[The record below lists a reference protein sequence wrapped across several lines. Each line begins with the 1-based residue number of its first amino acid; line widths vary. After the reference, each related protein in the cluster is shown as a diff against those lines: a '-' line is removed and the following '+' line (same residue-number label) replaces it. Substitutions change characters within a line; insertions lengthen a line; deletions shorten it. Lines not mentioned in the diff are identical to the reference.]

1 MSAPVGATGI
11 VACSG
16 TSHAGATDGSAPPAP
31 ATFHASLSA
40 GYSYS
45 DLVFFDGGEVGFEKA
60 SLMYGSDFVISQ
72 RVLISVG
79 AGGVFFGNLTLPPKL
94 RRGRDRSLAP
104 GWIASAA
111 ATFRVVD
118 ERGNVPYVLLTASAG
133 AMHAAT
139 RERPTEQSGVRGAY
153 TGVDLR
159 FGVTIGK
166 TFADV
171 VSPYIAARLFG
182 GPVIWSE
189 EGEDRLGSDLY
200 HFQPAF
206 GLSLLLPEKVDV
218 FAEGQPWFERGFVVG
233 VGLRN

>member
-11 VACSG
+11 VACSSK
-16 TSHAGATDGSAPPAP
+16 SHTNGAGASSGAAPT
-31 ATFHASLSA
+31 TFHASVSG

-45 DLVFFDGGEVGFEKA
+45 DLIFFDGDEVGFEKA
-60 SLMYGSDFVISQ
+60 SVLYGSDFVLSP
-72 RVLISVG
+72 RVLLSIG
-79 AGGVFFGNLTLPPKL
+79 AGGVFFGRLTLPPKL
-94 RRGRDRSLAP
+94 GRGRDRSLAP
-104 GWIASAA
+104 GWIASVA

-118 ERGNVPYVLLTASAG
+118 DQGPVPYVLLTASAG

-139 RERPTEQSGVRGAY
+139 REHPTELPGVRGAY

-171 VSPYIAARLFG
+171 VSPYIAARVFG

-189 EGEDRLGSDLY
+189 AGEARLGSDLY

-206 GLSLLLPEKVDV
+206 GLSLILPQGLDV

-233 VGLRN
+233 IGLRN

>member
-16 TSHAGATDGSAPPAP
+16 TSHAGAKDGSAPAP
-31 ATFHASLSA
+31 TTFHASLSA

-45 DLVFFDGGEVGFEKA
+45 DLIFFDGDEIGFEKA
-60 SLMYGSDFVISQ
+60 SLMYGSDFVLSK
-72 RVLISVG
+72 RVLFSIA
-79 AGGVFFGNLTLPPKL
+79 AGGVFNGHLRLPTKL
-94 RRGRDRSLAP
+94 GRGRDRSLAP

-118 ERGNVPYVLLTASAG
+118 DEGAVPYVLLTASAG
-133 AMHAAT
+133 AMRSAT
-139 RERPTEQSGVRGAY
+139 RERPTEDVGVRGAY

-189 EGEDRLGSDLY
+189 GGDDRLGSDLY

-206 GLSLLLPEKVDV
+206 GLSLILPEKLDL